1 MIGDWRISLAFVLVG
16 LCVATLQIRRFHR
29 ESQDRALW
37 LQDMAERRTE
47 RAERQQE
54 RAERRQERAA
64 RQQGRRMYSP
74 EEYKEEA
81 SLY

>member
-1 MIGDWRISLAFVLVG
+1 MYDLYWRLAIFLLAV
-16 LCVATLQIRRFHR
+16 CVATLHIRRLRR
-29 ESQDRALW
+29 EAQDRQLW
-37 LQDMAERRTE
+37 LQDMAERRAE

-54 RAERRQERAA
+54 RAERRRERE
-64 RQQGRRMYSP
+64 RQGRRVYSP

>member
-1 MIGDWRISLAFVLVG
+1 
-16 LCVATLQIRRFHR
+16 
-29 ESQDRALW
+29 
-37 LQDMAERRTE
+37 MAERRQE
-47 RAERQQE
+47 RAARQQE
-54 RAERRQERAA
+54 RAERQERAA

>member
-1 MIGDWRISLAFVLVG
+1 MYDLCWRLAIFLLAV
-16 LCVATLQIRRFHR
+16 CVAALHILRLRR
-29 ESQDRALW
+29 ESQERQLW
-37 LQDMAERRTE
+37 LQDMAERQRE

-64 RQQGRRMYSP
+64 RQGRRMYSP